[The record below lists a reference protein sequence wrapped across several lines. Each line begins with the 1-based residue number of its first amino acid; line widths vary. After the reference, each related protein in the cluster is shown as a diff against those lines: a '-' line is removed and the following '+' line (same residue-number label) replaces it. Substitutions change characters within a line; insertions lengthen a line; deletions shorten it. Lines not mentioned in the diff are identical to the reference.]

1 MSWTDER
8 VSRLTKLWQ
17 DGLSASQIAA
27 DLGGV
32 TRNAVIGK
40 VHRLGM
46 SNRDKPPGTGG
57 KKAATAEK
65 PTSSQRRRSEPRR
78 AGSTQSAGHPVG
90 QPASQPGGG
99 SASPAFARTAQH
111 SSAGATM
118 GNAALKMEMEEDI
131 AEAPAP
137 QHQAAEDVVIPISRK
152 LDLLQLT
159 ESTCKW
165 PTGDPTMPG
174 FSFCGHQT
182 SEDKPYCEHHAKIA
196 FQPPSERR
204 RRR

>member
-46 SNRDKPPGTGG
+46 SNRDKPAGTGG
-57 KKAATAEK
+57 KKAATADK
-65 PTSSQRRRSEPRR
+65 SASNQRRKTEPRR
-78 AGSTQSAGHPVG
+78 VGSGTPVG
-90 QPASQPGGG
+90 QPAGG
-99 SASPAFARTAQH
+99 SAQPTFARTAQR

-118 GNAALKMEMEEDI
+118 GNAALKMEMEEDV

-137 QHQAAEDVVIPISRK
+137 HQAAEDVVIPISRK

>member
-46 SNRDKPPGTGG
+46 SNRDKPAGTGG
-57 KKAATAEK
+57 KKAATADK
-65 PTSSQRRRSEPRR
+65 PASTQRRKSEPRR
-78 AGSTQSAGHPVG
+78 AGSAQPMG
-90 QPASQPGGG
+90 QPAGGY
-99 SASPAFARTAQH
+99 ASPAFARTAQQ

-118 GNAALKMEMEEDI
+118 GNAALKMELEEDV

-182 SEDKPYCEHHAKIA
+182 AEDKPYCEHHAKVA

>member
-46 SNRDKPPGTGG
+46 SNRDKPAGTGG

-65 PTSSQRRRSEPRR
+65 PASNQRRKAEPRR
-78 AGSTQSAGHPVG
+78 VGSTQ
-90 QPASQPGGG
+90 PAGG
-99 SASPAFARTAQH
+99 SASPAFARTAQR
-111 SSAGATM
+111 SSSAGSMGAGATM
-118 GNAALKMEMEEDI
+118 GNAALKMELEEDV

-137 QHQAAEDVVIPISRK
+137 HQSVEDVVIPISRK

-182 SEDKPYCEHHAKIA
+182 AEDKPYCEHHAKVA